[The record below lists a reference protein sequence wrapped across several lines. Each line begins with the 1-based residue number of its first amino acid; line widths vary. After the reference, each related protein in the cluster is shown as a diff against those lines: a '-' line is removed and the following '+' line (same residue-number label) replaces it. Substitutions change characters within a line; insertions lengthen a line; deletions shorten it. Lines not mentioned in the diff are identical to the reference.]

1 MKAINWIDAAKSLQH
16 KGEPHVLVTLLG
28 CTGSTPRDQ
37 GSKMVVSTDK
47 SYDTI
52 GGGQLEFSV
61 IQKARELMTDTEA
74 KQVIQH
80 FPLAAALAQCC
91 GGSATVLL
99 EYVPG
104 CHFRVALFG
113 AGHVAKSLVQILG
126 GLPCKVSWIDERADQ
141 FPASYPDNITP
152 VVAASPVDRLA
163 ELPDGSDILILTHNH
178 QLDFELC
185 KAALDH
191 GGLRHIGL
199 IGSKT
204 KAERFAMRLDR
215 EGYGRD
221 QIEQIV
227 CPVGSLSVP
236 GKLPMEVAVSI
247 AAQLIAIENS
257 ELEKPVRRGLSWNHL
272 KNQLGTQPGARQKGL
287 AVTLKALKT
296 SMDSPEASS

>member
-1 MKAINWIDAAKSLQH
+1 MRATNWIDAAKNLQQ
-16 KGEPHVLVTLLG
+16 KGEPYVLVTLLG

-37 GSKMVVSTDK
+37 GSKMVVSAEK

-61 IQKARELMTDTEA
+61 IQKSRELMTGSEA
-74 KQVIQH
+74 AQVIQH

-99 EYVPG
+99 EYIPG
-104 CHFRVALFG
+104 CQFRVALYG
-113 AGHVAKSLVQILG
+113 AGHVAKSLVNILG
-126 GLPCKVSWIDERADQ
+126 GLPCKVSWFDERIDQ
-141 FPASYPDNITP
+141 FPQLYPENVNPMTSVAPVASVKD
-152 VVAASPVDRLA
+152 
-163 ELPDGSDILILTHNH
+163 LPNGSDMLILTHNH

-191 GGLRHIGL
+191 GRLRHIGL

-204 KAERFAMRLDR
+204 KAERFAMRLAKAGYSR
-215 EGYGRD
+215 E
-221 QIEQIV
+221 QIERII
-227 CPVGSLSVP
+227 CPVGSLEVP

-247 AAQLIAIENS
+247 AAQLIAIENA
-257 ELEKPVRRGLSWNHL
+257 EKETPVRRGLSWNHL

-287 AVTLKALKT
+287 AVTLTK
-296 SMDSPEASS
+296 DI